1 MSDKG
6 RAAFKNFIRN
16 VQLPEEILHELADTE
31 IERVILDKKKSAIS
45 IVFKYNQIHP
55 TQILDELHEKLK
67 VTLKEYKQVTIIN
80 RFLNSGTEEILRE
93 YWLKVISSLK
103 TKGATFNL
111 LKSAK
116 WELEGE
122 NLKIFLGSESIRE
135 HLLDNNIVQLLQT
148 SLFFWVENKLN
159 IILELSEEKDIKAY
173 NKLLKTELELDIK
186 ELLTETTEILA
197 DNDSKYNKKIKKNV
211 YGKKI
216 TEEPQKISELSGETN
231 NVVITGKVFS
241 LDLIDLRNEASMLI
255 IGVTDYQD
263 SIEAKLFNRAKTIN
277 KQIYEM
283 LSQDVWL
290 TIRGNLRYDTYSN
303 ELVLMIS
310 DIQHFEV
317 ALPTDSAKEKRVEL
331 HLHTN
336 MSVMDGVSSAYKYIE
351 RAAQLGHSAIAF
363 TDHGVVQAYPDAY
376 EYGKQLGVKII
387 FGLEANMITG
397 EDLIV
402 VNPKDQLIKDDTYVV
417 FDLETTGISA
427 NLNKIIEIGAVK
439 VSGNV
444 IVDEFS
450 AFVNPGE
457 KISNFISE
465 LTGIS
470 NADLENAPDIVE
482 VLGEFRNFIGKST
495 LVAYNS
501 KFDVSF
507 LASALTSNNMTPLE
521 NTVIDSLAL
530 ARLLEPKLKNHRLET
545 LCKRYNIDNQDQH
558 RAISDARATAAL
570 FLIQI
575 EDLFSRGITNI
586 NNLNPD
592 LDEIDYEK
600 VWPKHLT
607 ILVKNQNG
615 LKNMY
620 KIVSKSHLDY
630 FYRQPKIT
638 KTYLNE
644 HREGLLFG
652 SGCAKGA
659 LVDAILNKTDS
670 EIEELAMYF
679 DYLEVQPISNY
690 QYLLSNNLVN
700 DQAEI
705 VKIIKKIIALGE
717 KLAIP
722 VVAVGNVHHLDQ
734 EEAINRK
741 IIINSQLSGARYH
754 NAKELYP
761 AHYLTTAEMLNQFDF
776 IDKKTAEKI
785 VVTNPRKINEQIEDL
800 QPFPAKLHTPTIAG
814 AADDITKLSYDNAR
828 KIYGDPLPEIV
839 SDRLERELD
848 SIIENGFS
856 VIYLISHRL
865 VAKSLADGYL
875 VGSRGSVGSS
885 FVATMTEITEVNP
898 LPPHYICDNCH
909 YSHFISDQSVGSG
922 YDLPDKNCPKCNEK
936 MIKEGHNIP
945 FETFMGFE
953 GDKVPDIDL
962 NFSGEYQARIHR
974 ETEETFGEK
983 KVFRA
988 GTISTI
994 ADKTAFG
1001 YVRKYV
1007 NEHNLELSEAE
1018 ISRLA
1023 KGCEGVKR
1031 TTGQHPGGQIVI
1043 PQDMDYTEFTPIQ
1056 RPADDQK
1063 SEVITTHFDYHALS
1077 GTLLKLDLLG
1087 HDDPTA
1093 LKMLHEQ
1100 TGVDPR
1106 LIKFDD
1112 PRLYELF
1119 TSTEP
1124 LQLTKPLKNYK
1135 NGAIGVP
1142 EFGTKFV
1149 RQMLD
1154 ETKPTTFAELV
1165 RISGLSHGTDV
1176 WRNNAQDLIK
1186 RGDANL
1192 SQVICTRDDIML
1204 YLTAQGLDSAV
1215 AFAIS
1220 EKVRKGK
1227 GLTQVDINE
1236 MRKHSVPAWY
1246 IESCQKI
1253 KYMFPKAHAVAYV
1266 QMAMRIVYYK
1276 IYYPIHYYSTYFTL
1290 RSNDFDIGE
1299 ISNGLNGIKERI
1311 NEIIKKG
1318 NDSTA
1323 KERDLLIALEVVQEM
1338 YHRGFKIE
1346 NIDLYRSH
1354 SHQYVVNES
1363 GDGLIPPFISI
1374 GGVGLGLANNIVKG
1388 REQADFISV
1397 EDLQKRC
1404 RVSDSIIESLE
1415 KLDVLK
1421 GLNSTDQIS
1430 LF

>member
-1 MSDKG
+1 MSNRGKI
-6 RAAFKNFIRN
+6 AFENFIKKI
-16 VQLPEEILHELADTE
+16 QLTDEVSYELADTE
-31 IERVILDKKKSAIS
+31 IERVFFDKKKGSLS
-45 IVFKYNQIHP
+45 IVFKYKQIHS
-55 TQILDELHEKLK
+55 TEILNEFHKSLSLA
-67 VTLKEYKQVTIIN
+67 LKEYKQVIIIN
-80 RFLNSGTEEILRE
+80 RFPENTTEEVLHE
-93 YWLKVISSLK
+93 YWLNIISGLK
-103 TKGATFNL
+103 AKGTVFNL

-116 WELEGE
+116 WELNGKK
-122 NLKIFLGSESIRE
+122 LKIFLASESIRE
-135 HLLDNNIVQLLQT
+135 HFQDNDVVQLLHK
-148 SLFFWVENKLN
+148 SLSFWLEDTLN
-159 IILELSEEKDIKAY
+159 LIFELIDEKDLKAY
-173 NKLLKTELELDIK
+173 DKLLKAELELDIK
-186 ELLTETTEILA
+186 ELLTDTNKVI
-197 DNDSKYNKKIKKNV
+197 DNNNTKPSKIIKKNI
-211 YGKKI
+211 YGKSISSKS
-216 TEEPQKISELSGETN
+216 QKISELTREEDGI
-231 NVVITGKVFS
+231 VITGKIFS
-241 LDLIDLRNEASMLI
+241 LDLRVLNNNSSLLT
-255 IGVTDYQD
+255 IGITDYED
-263 SIEAKLFNRAKTIN
+263 SIFAKLFNRSQTIN

-283 LSQDVWL
+283 LSEDVWL
-290 TIRGNLRYDTYSN
+290 TIRGNLRFDRYSN
-303 ELVLMIS
+303 ELVVMIF
-310 DIQHFEV
+310 DIQHYDV

-336 MSVMDGVSSAYKYIE
+336 MSTMDGVTSAYKYIE

-376 EYGKQLGVKII
+376 KYGKQLGVKII
-387 FGLEANMITG
+387 FGLEANMIAV

-417 FDLETTGISA
+417 FDLETTGLSA

-439 VSGNV
+439 VSGNK

-470 NADLENAPDIVE
+470 NTDLEHAPGIVD
-482 VLGEFRNFIGKST
+482 VLEQFRNFIGEST

-501 KFDVSF
+501 QFDVSF
-507 LASALTSNNMTPLE
+507 ITSALTSNNMAPLE

-545 LCKRYNIDNQDQH
+545 LCKRYNIDNLDQH

-586 NNLNPD
+586 DNLNPD

-600 VWPKHLT
+600 IWPKHLT
-607 ILVKNQNG
+607 ILVKNQKG

-670 EIEELAMYF
+670 EIEEQALYF

-700 DQAEI
+700 DQAKIIE
-705 VKIIKKIIALGE
+705 IIKKIIALGE
-717 KLAIP
+717 KLEIP

-734 EEAINRK
+734 EEALNRK

-761 AHYLTTAEMLNQFDF
+761 AHYLTTVEMLKQFDF

-785 VVTNPRKINEQIEDL
+785 VVTNPRKINEQIENL
-800 QPFPAKLHTPTIAG
+800 QPFSPKLHTPTIAG

-828 KIYGDPLPEIV
+828 KIYGNPLPEIV
-839 SDRLERELD
+839 SDRLARELA

-898 LPPHYICDNCH
+898 LPPHYICKNCH
-909 YSHFISDQSVGSG
+909 YSHFISDGSVGSG
-922 YDLPDKNCPKCNEK
+922 YDLPDKNCPKCSEK
-936 MIKEGHNIP
+936 MLKEGHDIL
-945 FETFMGFE
+945 FETFMGFK

-962 NFSGEYQARIHR
+962 NFSGEYQTRIHR
-974 ETEETFGEK
+974 ETEETFGKK
-983 KVFRA
+983 KVFRT
-988 GTISTI
+988 GTVSTI

-1031 TTGQHPGGQIVI
+1031 TTGQHPGGLIII
-1043 PQDMDYTEFTPIQ
+1043 PQDMDFTEFTPIQ

-1063 SEVITTHFDYHALS
+1063 SEVITTHFDYSALS

-1093 LKMLHEQ
+1093 LKMLQEE

-1106 LIKFDD
+1106 SIQFDD
-1112 PRLYELF
+1112 PRLYEIF

-1124 LQLTKPLKNYK
+1124 LRLTKPLKNYK

-1142 EFGTKFV
+1142 EFGTRFV

-1154 ETKPTTFAELV
+1154 ETQPTTFAELV

-1176 WRNNAQDLIK
+1176 WRNNAQDLIR

-1192 SQVICTRDDIML
+1192 SQIICTRDDIMI
-1204 YLTAQGLDSAV
+1204 YLTAQGLDSAN
-1215 AFAIS
+1215 AFVIS
-1220 EKVRKGK
+1220 EKVRKGN
-1227 GLTQVDINE
+1227 GLTQSDINE

-1266 QMAMRIVYYK
+1266 QMAMRIVFYK

-1299 ISNGLNGIKERI
+1299 IANGLNGVIERI
-1311 NEIIKKG
+1311 NEINKKG
-1318 NDSTA
+1318 NDSSA
-1323 KERDLLIALEVVQEM
+1323 KERDLLTVLEVIQEM
-1338 YHRGFKIE
+1338 YHRGFNME
-1346 NIDLYRSH
+1346 SIDLYRSD
-1354 SHQYVVNES
+1354 SHKYIVNES
-1363 GDGLIPPFISI
+1363 SEGIIPPFTAIS
-1374 GGVGLGLANNIVKG
+1374 GVGLGLAKSIVKA
-1388 REQADFISV
+1388 RSQNSFISI

-1404 RVSDSIIESLE
+1404 RISNSVIENLE
-1415 KLDVLK
+1415 KIGALK
-1421 GLNSTDQIS
+1421 DLNRTDQIS